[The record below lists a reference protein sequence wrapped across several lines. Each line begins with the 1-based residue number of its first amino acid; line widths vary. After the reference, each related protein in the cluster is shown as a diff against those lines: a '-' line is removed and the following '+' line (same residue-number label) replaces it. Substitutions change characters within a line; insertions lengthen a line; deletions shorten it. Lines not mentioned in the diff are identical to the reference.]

1 MKNTRTTTIFLLL
14 FFVLSTSILSQ
25 ETVYSK
31 VRVSLDNSS
40 EIERLA
46 GLDFDLDHPEFEG
59 EDSLYLYV
67 TEAEITKL
75 RYHNFQFEV
84 VIPNFREYY
93 AEMLMG
99 DAENI
104 QNMTRSDFVADG
116 FDLGSLGGFYTFA
129 EMEAKLDEMKT
140 NYPNLVT
147 TKSSIGTS
155 IEGRPIWMVKI
166 SDNPDLDEPEPAAYF
181 DGVHHAREP
190 LAMATTINY
199 MFWLLE
205 NYETDPMV
213 QFLVDNR
220 ELYFVPIVNPDGY
233 VYNEE
238 TDPDGGGLWRKNRNP
253 NGGGLC
259 IGVDLNRNYS
269 FGYAANESCSSPNP
283 CSGVYRGTAPFSEPE
298 STAVKDFLALI
309 QPNTAFSTH
318 STAGSYLMPYGFD
331 TSPPDFEIYSEWAS
345 AFLDDNDYPY
355 GVTFQMLGY
364 TSCGTTRDYLHS
376 EGIYGWTPEIDGDGF
391 WPPPSTI
398 FELVDENLR
407 ALFYQSWISGAYLD
421 VQSHTQIG
429 NALPGESFQL
439 VVEIKNTGVG
449 AEAQNVSVILSTSNT
464 NVTVPTANDYGIV
477 AAREKKDNNASPFII
492 SLDPS
497 FVGSYFDL
505 TITTYQDAVAN
516 ESIDIPI
523 FVGEGTTLFFDDAEN
538 GMSNWTASGNGISW
552 SEVGDDSYS
561 GDFSFG
567 DSNGGNGENNTS
579 NNFELNQTFAFD
591 IDFRPVVTFATKWSI
606 ESDDNANFQVS
617 TDGGTN
623 WNTIK
628 EYSKNN
634 DWTVELFDLVAY
646 SGLPD
651 VRFRFTMDTDG
662 FIPGDGFYFDDF
674 TVKEYDNNTLGNNEF
689 YNEAIAVYPN
699 PFGADGFRIQA
710 PLDIISEI
718 SGIQMNDVLG
728 RTMELQYNVENDA
741 IAVSETAS
749 MGPGIYFISLLNSK
763 GSILTVKKLVKL

>member
-1 MKNTRTTTIFLLL
+1 MKNPRTTTFFLLL
-14 FFVLSTSILSQ
+14 FFVFSIPVLSQ
-25 ETVYSK
+25 EVVYSK
-31 VRVSLDNSS
+31 VKVILEDAS
-40 EIERLA
+40 EVGRLA

-59 EDSLYLYV
+59 EDSILLYV
-67 TEAEITKL
+67 TQEEITRL
-75 RYHNFQFEV
+75 RYHNFELEI
-84 VIPNFREYY
+84 VIPDFSEYY
-93 AEMLMG
+93 DQMLRD
-99 DAENI
+99 DALNI
-104 QNMTRSDFVADG
+104 QNMTRSAFVADG
-116 FDLGSLGGFYTFA
+116 FDLGSMGGFYTFA
-129 EMEAKLDEMKT
+129 EMVAKLDEMKT
-140 NYPNLVT
+140 NYPDLIT
-147 TKSSIGTS
+147 AKSSIGTS
-155 IEGRPIWMVKI
+155 VEGRAIWMVKI
-166 SDNPDLDEPEPAAYF
+166 SDNPDIDEEEPAAYF

-213 QFLVDNR
+213 KFLVDNR

-238 TDPDGGGLWRKNRNP
+238 INPEGGGLWRKNRNP

-269 FGYAANESCSSPNP
+269 FGYAANESCSSTNP
-283 CSGVYRGTAPFSEPE
+283 CSGIYRGTTPFSEPE
-298 STAVKDFLALI
+298 STAVRDFLSMI

-449 AEAQNVSVILSTSNT
+449 AEAQNVSVILSTSNSD
-464 NVTVPTANDYGIV
+464 VTVPTANDYGV
-477 AAREKKDNNASPFII
+477 LAARTKKDNNTSPFII
-492 SLDPS
+492 TLDPS
-497 FVGSYFDL
+497 FVGSSFDL

-538 GMSNWTASGNGISW
+538 GSGNWIASGNGIPW

-561 GDFSFG
+561 GNFSFG

-579 NNFELNQTFAFD
+579 NDFLLDQAFNFD
-591 IDFRPVVTFATKWSI
+591 IDFRPVVSFASKWSI
-606 ESDDNANFQVS
+606 ESDDNVKFQIS
-617 TDGGTN
+617 PDDGISWT
-623 WNTIK
+623 TLK
-628 EYSKNN
+628 EYSRNN
-634 DWTVELFDLVAY
+634 NWGVELFDLNAY
-646 SGLPD
+646 SGLAE

-674 TVKEYDNNTLGNNEF
+674 AVTVYDNDTLGGNEIIS
-689 YNEAIAVYPN
+689 EDIVVYPN
-699 PFGADGFRIQA
+699 PFSNDGFRIQT
-710 PLDIISEI
+710 PYDILSDISA
-718 SGIQMNDVLG
+718 IQMKDVLG
-728 RTMELQYNVENDA
+728 RNIELEFSAANNTIEVT
-741 IAVSETAS
+741 ETATLS
-749 MGPGIYFISLLNSK
+749 QGIYFISLLNTK
-763 GSILTVKKLVKL
+763 GGVLAVKKLIKL